1 MPSATL
7 FLPRVITVL
16 MNFATCLSPY
26 LGSGSPSLF
35 LTSPLRGMIPSLLRL
50 LRAVFGPA
58 LAPLLHADR
67 IERAADQ
74 HHRVLLQVVANAGN
88 VGRHLDA
95 VGEPDARD
103 FAQRRVRLLRR
114 RRVDADANAAL
125 LRTSLQRRRGV
136 FSPLFLA
143 SFTDELTDRGHNFTR
158 FS

>member
-16 MNFATCLSPY
+16 MNFATCLSPD

-35 LTSPLRGMIPSLLRL
+35 LTSPLRGMISPLLRL

-58 LAPLLHADR
+58 LAQL
-67 IERAADQ
+67 
-74 HHRVLLQVVANAGN
+74 
-88 VGRHLDA
+88 
-95 VGEPDARD
+95 
-103 FAQRRVRLLRR
+103 RVRRLRR